1 MAASGGVNI
10 PNGLDVKVHAKE
22 IADILAK
29 ILNALKNEGAK
40 RVTSRLNCSHTE
52 EPMPCWVA
60 TVEDDDINDL
70 RKFNAGL
77 VRFGRINRS
86 KVYAETI
93 TDRNWGVH
101 ERDWCEQL
109 REKIES
115 GYGPTQAYGAEAG
128 CMYQLFIAL
137 RAKDKDGVTRAFGT
151 LTAAFLKRPSN
162 KAAVDGIMKQWA
174 ESGEYIDYLTKKIG
188 FDLGGPRY

>member
-29 ILNALKNEGAK
+29 ILDALKSEGAK
-40 RVTSRLNCSHTE
+40 RVTSRLNCSDTE

-60 TVEDDDINDL
+60 TVEDHDIKDL
-70 RKFNAGL
+70 RKFDAGL

-86 KVYAETI
+86 IAYAETV
-93 TDRNWGVH
+93 TDKNWDVH
-101 ERDWCEQL
+101 ERDWCERL

-115 GYGPTQAYGAEAG
+115 GYGPTQVYGPEAG
-128 CMYQLFIAL
+128 CMYQLYVAL
-137 RAKDKDGVTRAFGT
+137 RAKDNEGVTRNFGT
-151 LTAAFLKRPSN
+151 VTASFLKRPTN
-162 KAAVDGIMKQWA
+162 RAAVDRIMKQWA

-188 FDLGGPRY
+188 FDIGGPRY